1 MSGHNRFWFH
11 LRSVYPEEELEI
23 LLTMINSNPKI
34 DILEWYFIKDSHF
47 DTATGKFVYPLE
59 LDINSVLRCY
69 LDSVAVV
76 FLCDYK
82 ELPLHINDSDN
93 KFLSCVLNWR
103 MRIGR

>member
-1 MSGHNRFWFH
+1 MCHDNFWFV
-11 LRSVYPEEELEI
+11 LRSKYTEKELDLFLEI
-23 LLTMINSNPKI
+23 IYDTPGVI
-34 DILEWYFIKDSHF
+34 DPDWYFIKDSRF

-69 LDSVAVV
+69 LDSAAVI

-93 KFLSCVLNWR
+93 KLLACALNWR